1 MVDLASMLFGDFQ
14 ESIVATF
21 GETIGWVVGHGL
33 IVGLIALIWYTW
45 VGREHI
51 RTQSGWGVPEIRDIA
66 TIIAVTMAQYIVYT
80 SNLDYPDGPALAVAF
95 SATKFARWS
104 VNVLNRVGV
113 LSPNGER
120 PLAHCLIHGGLRR
133 PPSTSKFIGVITS
146 R

>member
-14 ESIVATF
+14 DSIVATF

-33 IVGLIALIWYTW
+33 IAGLIALVWYTW

-95 SATKFARWS
+95 SATMFARWC
-104 VNVLNRVGV
+104 VNVLN
-113 LSPNGER
+113 
-120 PLAHCLIHGGLRR
+120 
-133 PPSTSKFIGVITS
+133 
-146 R
+146 

>member
-51 RTQSGWGVPEIRDIA
+51 RTPVS
-66 TIIAVTMAQYIVYT
+66 YT
-80 SNLDYPDGPALAVAF
+80 HLTLP
-95 SATKFARWS
+95 T
-104 VNVLNRVGV
+104 NREV
-113 LSPNGER
+113 
-120 PLAHCLIHGGLRR
+120 
-133 PPSTSKFIGVITS
+133 
-146 R
+146 